1 MSEIKD
7 GLKWERER
15 ACHVLVG
22 PPLNCI
28 CSLDN
33 LIIAFS
39 FRWQYF
45 LFKIRYPKV
54 ARFKVVDYLM
64 MGVVFVNTSYQVYP
78 PTLKRWDAWALTL
91 DSYFQDHLLKEGLAW
106 LDSQAA
112 GEAQYWLPALFSE
125 LTSRDVSP
133 EEANQMTP

>member
-33 LIIAFS
+33 LIIAFK

-45 LFKIRYPKV
+45 LFNIRFPKV

-64 MGVVFVNTSYQVYP
+64 MGVVDGGY
-78 PTLKRWDAWALTL
+78 LKM
-91 DSYFQDHLLKEGLAW
+91 GC
-106 LDSQAA
+106 
-112 GEAQYWLPALFSE
+112 
-125 LTSRDVSP
+125 
-133 EEANQMTP
+133 